1 MAILLEFRRNTRQV
15 SGNFD
20 SYQVKEESG
29 FQKVGMLI
37 DESLHGR

>member
-15 SGNFD
+15 SGNLD

-29 FQKVGMLI
+29 FKKVGILI